1 MAKLSVDQALSKAK
15 SHAKKG
21 EIEEAQK
28 LYKDVLQAFPKNKRA
43 QRGLAAL
50 NEPKQPNRTQKPPQ
64 NAISQL
70 ADLYNQGQ
78 FAAVVEQA
86 KALINE
92 HPETFIVWNI
102 LGAALKGLGITV
114 EASVAF
120 KRVTELNPAY
130 AAGFNNLGATLK
142 DQGKLDEAIAS
153 YNKALSLKPDYA
165 EASYN
170 MGAALQDQ
178 GKLDEAIAPY
188 KKVLSLKPNYPEA
201 YNNMGAAIKD
211 KGRLDEAIEA
221 FKKALSFKLDYAEA
235 SYNIGNAIEG
245 VTFKQPNPDL
255 QKIIISLLDK
265 KQSSGPRILL
275 LPL

>member
-43 QRGLAAL
+43 QQGLAAL
-50 NEPKQPNRTQKPPQ
+50 NEPKQPAATQGPPQ
-64 NAISQL
+64 ETINQL
-70 ADLYNQGQ
+70 INLYNQGRLT
-78 FAAVVEQA
+78 AVIEEA
-86 KALINE
+86 NTLIKE
-92 HPETFIVWNI
+92 YPETFIVWNI

-178 GKLDEAIAPY
+178 GKLDEAMASY
-188 KKVLSLKPNYPEA
+188 HQALSLKPDYVEA
-201 YNNMGAAIKD
+201 YNNMGNALKAQGK
-211 KGRLDEAIEA
+211 LDEAIKA
-221 FKKALSFKLDYAEA
+221 FNKALSLKPDYADA
-235 SYNIGNAIEG
+235 YN
-245 VTFKQPNPDL
+245 L
-255 QKIIISLLDK
+255 SL
-265 KQSSGPRILL
+265 IHI
-275 LPL
+275 